1 MRRRFFHLQLPIG
14 GDATA
19 PGELW
24 CEDGRWI
31 GVYRVGLGEE
41 PPADLHA
48 DEEIDLGGLWVLP
61 GVIDGHVHFDDP
73 GFTDREDFE
82 TGTRAAAAGGVTC
95 VVDMPCTSLPP
106 VTSAANL
113 KNKLEVVSP
122 KAHVDFMFW
131 GGVSGNSMADEAWRD
146 HLAELVEEGVASI
159 KMYMLSGM
167 DTFLDLGVDQI
178 GEALTETARLGIP
191 AGFHAEDR
199 DLVRRLTAELQAQ
212 GRNTLIDYAA
222 SRPHAAETRAV
233 RNLRRL
239 CGETGAR
246 VHVVHV
252 GCGRALDEIAEARA
266 EGLPMSGETCPHFLE
281 FTVEDFAVAGSAL
294 KTAPV
299 VKSAQDR
306 DRLWQGLKNGDVEFI
321 ATDHAAG
328 VWPDEKQTGSGWTDY
343 GGIPGVEL
351 ALSYVYSEG
360 VRRGRIS
367 LQRMIELMS
376 EAPARFFGVDD
387 RKGRLES
394 GFDADFAVFDPNE
407 AWVVRG
413 AELHNKN
420 PYTPHEGATLTGRV
434 RQTFVRGEKVFE
446 RRGSSG
452 GEDHGLDVG
461 SSGTVLGPP
470 GFGRFQRRRRAAS
483 P

>member
-1 MRRRFFHLQLPIG
+1 MRRRFFHLQIPIG

-41 PPADLHA
+41 PPPELSA

-73 GFTDREDFE
+73 GFTQREDFE

-106 VTSAANL
+106 ITSGENL
-113 KNKLEVVSP
+113 RHKLEVVGP
-122 KAHVDFMFW
+122 KAHVDYMFW
-131 GGVSGNSMADEAWRD
+131 GGVSGNSMAEDSWRS
-146 HLAELVEEGVASI
+146 HLEEVVAEGVASI

-178 GEALTETARLGIP
+178 SEALVETARLGVP

-199 DLVRRLTAELQAQ
+199 DLVHGLTAELQAQ

-233 RNLRRL
+233 QDLRRL
-239 CGETGAR
+239 CRETGAQ

-252 GCGRALDEIAEARA
+252 GCGEALDEISEARA
-266 EGLPMSGETCPHFLE
+266 EGLNMTGETCPHFLE
-281 FTVEDFAVAGSAL
+281 FTVEDFALVGSAL

-299 VKSAQDR
+299 VKSAKDR
-306 DRLWQGLKNGDVEFI
+306 DRLWQGLQNGDVEFV

-328 VWPDEKQTGSGWTDY
+328 VWPEEKHTGSGWTDY

-351 ALSYVYSEG
+351 ALSYLYSQG
-360 VRRGRIS
+360 VRRGRIN
-367 LQRMIELMS
+367 LQRMIELMC
-376 EAPARFFGVDD
+376 EAPARFFGIDD
-387 RKGRLES
+387 RKGRLAP
-394 GFDADFAVFDPNE
+394 GLDADFVVFDPNE
-407 AWVVRG
+407 LWVVRG
-413 AELHNKN
+413 EELHNKN
-420 PYTPHEGATLTGRV
+420 PYSPHEGTALTGRP
-434 RQTFVRGEKVFE
+434 RQTFVRGEQVFQ
-446 RRGSSG
+446 RFVQG
-452 GEDHGLDVG
+452 GEMGVG
-461 SSGTVLGPP
+461 DEFGTP
-470 GFGRFQRRRRAAS
+470 GFGRFQRRRTSAGRAGQ